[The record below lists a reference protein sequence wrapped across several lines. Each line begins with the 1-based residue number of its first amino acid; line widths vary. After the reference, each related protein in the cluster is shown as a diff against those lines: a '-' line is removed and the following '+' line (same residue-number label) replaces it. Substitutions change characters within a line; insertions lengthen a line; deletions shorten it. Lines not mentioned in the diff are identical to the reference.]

1 MATSIRL
8 GILASGTGTNFDAIA
23 DAIADG
29 RLKAE
34 IHVLVCNRP
43 QAAVAGKA
51 ERRGIRVSRLNHA
64 DYESRE
70 DFDCAVA
77 DILQQSAV
85 ELVVMAGFDRL
96 VTPALLSRFPRRVI
110 NIHPALLPAFKGLD
124 AQGQAAEYGVK
135 LAGAT
140 VHIVDEKV
148 DHGPIVIQSAVPVFA
163 DDDAE
168 SVRLRILAREHE
180 IYPYAIQLFAENRI
194 RVEGRSISI
203 DGKRGDASTHLT
215 APPIDWKRD

>member
-1 MATSIRL
+1 MSTSIRL
-8 GILASGTGTNFDAIA
+8 GILASGTGSNVDAIA

-34 IHVLVCNRP
+34 ISVLVCNRP
-43 QAAVAGKA
+43 QAAVTGKA
-51 ERRGIRVSRLNHA
+51 ELRGIRIAQLNHA
-64 DYESRE
+64 NYASRE
-70 DFDCAVA
+70 DFDSAVA
-77 DILQQSAV
+77 DILHQHAV

-96 VTPALLSRFPRRVI
+96 VTPSLLSRFPRRVI
-110 NIHPALLPAFKGLD
+110 NIHPGLLPAFKGLD

-180 IYPYAIQLFAENRI
+180 IYPYAIQLFAENRVHI
-194 RVEGRSISI
+194 EGRSVSI
-203 DGKRGDASTHLT
+203 DGSRNDASTHLT
-215 APPIDWKRD
+215 VPPVDWKRD

>member
-29 RLKAE
+29 R
-34 IHVLVCNRP
+34 P

-51 ERRGIRVSRLNHA
+51 ERRGIRVAQLNHA

-70 DFDCAVA
+70 GFDSAVA

-168 SVRLRILAREHE
+168 SVRLRIRAREHE
-180 IYPYAIQLFAENRI
+180 IYPYAIQLFAENRVLI
-194 RVEGRSISI
+194 EGRSVSI
-203 DGKRGDASTHLT
+203 DGDRGDASTHLT
-215 APPIDWKRD
+215 VPPIDWKRD